1 MPQDEIDAVF
11 FAKIRDPVPA
21 VHAFNAYHQVVAERF
36 KEIQQGLGL
45 GFDFRVEPHFAGLIN
60 DADIQATGVQ
70 VDSTVVTV
78 GAIVEIHES
87 SPL

>member
-1 MPQDEIDAVF
+1 MHALDANDQVI
-11 FAKIRDPVPA
+11 AKRGE
-21 VHAFNAYHQVVAERF
+21 QV
-36 KEIQQGLGL
+36 QQRRGLGL
-45 GFDFRVEPHFAGLIN
+45 DLLVKQYLTGVMN
-60 DADIQATGVQ
+60 DAHIQTASVE